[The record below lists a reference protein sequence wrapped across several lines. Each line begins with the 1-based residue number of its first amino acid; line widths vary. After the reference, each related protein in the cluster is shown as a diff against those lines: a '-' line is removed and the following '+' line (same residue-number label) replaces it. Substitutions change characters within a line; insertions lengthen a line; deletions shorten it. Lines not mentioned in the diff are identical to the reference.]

1 MKVGDTVMLRPA
13 KGAANRTKNRIREN
27 GPAFI
32 MRTHAR
38 RVSFD
43 SGAKAWIN
51 FESVAKRA
59 SDGKGGKEAWAGWL
73 PQEEIEAIVPGQ
85 E

>member
-1 MKVGDTVMLRPA
+1 VKVGDIVMLRPA

-38 RVSFD
+38 SVSFD
-43 SGAKAWIN
+43 NGARPWIN

-59 SDGKGGKEAWAGWL
+59 SDGKGGKEAWVGWL
-73 PQEEIEAIVPGQ
+73 PQEEVEVISESR
-85 E
+85 

>member
-1 MKVGDTVMLRPA
+1 MRIGDTIMLRPV
-13 KGAANRTKNRIREN
+13 KGATNRTKNRIREN

-32 MRTHAR
+32 MLTHAR

-43 SGAKAWIN
+43 RGAQPWIN

-59 SDGKGGKEAWAGWL
+59 SNGKGGKEAWIGWL
-73 PQEEIEAIVPGQ
+73 PQKEVEVIDESR
-85 E
+85 

>member
-1 MKVGDTVMLRPA
+1 MKVGDTVMLRA
-13 KGAANRTKNRIREN
+13 VKGAETRTKNRIREN

-43 SGAKAWIN
+43 RGARAWIS

-59 SDGKGGKEAWAGWL
+59 SDGKGGKEAWVGWL
-73 PQEEIEAIVPGQ
+73 PQEEVEVIDEAG
-85 E
+85 

>member
-1 MKVGDTVMLRPA
+1 MKVGDTVKLQPTQ
-13 KGAANRTKNRIREN
+13 GAETRTKNRIREN

-32 MRTHAR
+32 VRTHPR

-43 SGAKAWIN
+43 KGFRAWIR

-59 SDGKGGKEAWAGWL
+59 SDGKGGKEAWEGWL
-73 PQEEIEAIVPGQ
+73 PQEEVEVLN
-85 E
+85 ESR